1 MSRALSSSVVVAAAC
16 APRAAAGP
24 RGVGRAS
31 STTTNATTNATATT
45 RGERWTPAVTLV
57 ARAYG
62 RRASGRRN
70 GALARASTRE
80 VETGDGVAYARR
92 GATRVGRV
100 ERKDGKAAYIV
111 REAPNGESVKV
122 SVKAIEMNF
131 GADADVDGME
141 AFATR
146 AEGRDAEKALAA
158 AWELIDE
165 FGVEDGAVCDAAY
178 VSELMFEGEEVAVG
192 ANAFAAHRLLSSPAG
207 GMYFKLKAKG
217 TYEAR
222 SSDQIE
228 ALKRK
233 REAETR
239 ARRTLKMYS

>member
-70 GALARASTRE
+70 GALARASTR
-80 VETGDGVAYARR
+80 GLRR
-92 GATRVGRV
+92 GTGWRHAATGRSWVGGV
-100 ERKDGKAAYIV
+100 ERKDGESGVHRARGAERGIGQGECEGDRDEFRGGRGRGWDGGV
-111 REAPNGESVKV
+111 RGLL
-122 SVKAIEMNF
+122 
-131 GADADVDGME
+131 
-141 AFATR
+141 
-146 AEGRDAEKALAA
+146 EGRDPEKALAA

-192 ANAFAAHRLLSSPAG
+192 ANAFAAHRLLSSPRAG
-207 GMYFKLKAKG
+207 CI
-217 TYEAR
+217 
-222 SSDQIE
+222 SSSRQ
-228 ALKRK
+228 RG
-233 REAETR
+233 R
-239 ARRTLKMYS
+239 ARRVRAIK